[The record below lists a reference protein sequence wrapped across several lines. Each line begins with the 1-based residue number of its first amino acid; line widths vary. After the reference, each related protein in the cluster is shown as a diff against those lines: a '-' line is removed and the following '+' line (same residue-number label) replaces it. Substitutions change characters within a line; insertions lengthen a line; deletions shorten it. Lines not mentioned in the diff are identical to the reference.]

1 MRSLVLSISGIA
13 LLALSAGGR
22 VETWTQTTGPGPN
35 RIINL
40 YDAFG
45 EKREGT
51 VLDFGFSCLIVH
63 EGKRI
68 PFDGGTNADLLA
80 RNAKA
85 LGIDL
90 SQVDFAVGSHAHGDH
105 LNGFDYLLS
114 VNPKVKIYLPQDFYC
129 GAAVTV
135 KTPEGTLEQVPPTQR
150 YYGKTD
156 RAIPVVQSG
165 RFWKANV
172 EYVSEGKEI
181 APGLKLVFSRSPHL
195 GYFTA
200 YPPNE
205 EKPKLTGL
213 PELSLSLETEACQ
226 VLVVGCSHS
235 SVGKIVEDARKQ
247 VGGEIDLVY
256 GGYHLLPYDEATIR
270 KVATEMRDEH
280 GVKRAAPCHCTGPLG
295 FKVFAE
301 IYGEGFELAGL
312 GAEVAISK

>member
-1 MRSLVLSISGIA
+1 MRYVVLLVSGVT
-13 LLALSAGGR
+13 LLALSAGGQ
-22 VETWTQTTGPGPN
+22 VETLAGTTDPGPD

-45 EKREGT
+45 EKKEGAT
-51 VLDFGFSCLIVH
+51 LDFGFSCLIVH
-63 EGKRI
+63 QGKRI
-68 PFDGGTNADLLA
+68 LFDGGTNADILA
-80 RNAKA
+80 RNAEA

-129 GAAVTV
+129 GGPITLKA
-135 KTPEGTLEQVPPTQR
+135 PEGTLEQIPPTQR

-156 RAIPVVQSG
+156 RVIPLVQSG
-165 RFWKANV
+165 RYWKGDV
-172 EYVSEGKEI
+172 EYVSQGKEI
-181 APGLKLVFSRSPHL
+181 APGVKAVFSRSPYM
-195 GYFTA
+195 GYFNA

-205 EKPKLTGL
+205 ENPKLIGM
-213 PELSLSLETEACQ
+213 PEVSLSLETKAGQ

-235 SVGKIVEDARKQ
+235 SVGRIVEDAREQ

-270 KVATEMRDEH
+270 GVAKKMRDEQ

-295 FKVFAE
+295 FKVFGE
-301 IYGEGFELAGL
+301 IYGESFEFAGL
-312 GAEVAISK
+312 GAEVTISE

>member
-1 MRSLVLSISGIA
+1 MRSIVLSISGIA

-22 VETWTQTTGPGPN
+22 VETWSKTTGPGPN

-63 EGKRI
+63 
-68 PFDGGTNADLLA
+68 D
-80 RNAKA
+80 
-85 LGIDL
+85 
-90 SQVDFAVGSHAHGDH
+90 
-105 LNGFDYLLS
+105 
-114 VNPKVKIYLPQDFYC
+114 
-129 GAAVTV
+129 
-135 KTPEGTLEQVPPTQR
+135 
-150 YYGKTD
+150 
-156 RAIPVVQSG
+156 
-165 RFWKANV
+165 
-172 EYVSEGKEI
+172 
-181 APGLKLVFSRSPHL
+181 L

-200 YPPNE
+200 YPPND

-213 PELSLSLETEACQ
+213 PELSLSIETEAGQ

-235 SVGKIVEDARKQ
+235 SVGMMVEDARKQ

-270 KVATEMRDEH
+270 RVAREMRDEQ